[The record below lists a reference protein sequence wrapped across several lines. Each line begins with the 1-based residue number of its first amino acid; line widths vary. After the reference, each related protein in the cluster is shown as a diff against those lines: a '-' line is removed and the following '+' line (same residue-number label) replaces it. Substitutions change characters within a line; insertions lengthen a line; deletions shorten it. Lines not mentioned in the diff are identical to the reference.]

1 MDTTAPAKPLRVNR
15 FLPYWAVFQ
24 ADMRQTL
31 RSWVYRVWVLLS
43 LLAAVGCLLY
53 RFGAYRMAGL
63 RPSTSELM
71 SELLHWTVL
80 GSVTLIIILT
90 GGSISSERGT
100 MADSVLCR
108 GISRHQYFLG
118 KWHARLVAVLGTF
131 FLLGALVLAASFL
144 LLHDENISLQGS
156 LAALGTV
163 AALLAIV
170 ITCGVTI
177 SAISHSTVLGIAALW
192 LVLYGAGFLLSLLPP
207 GYPSPDRALQHLPNV
222 LRGLYDGE
230 AVLRLI
236 AGSLAASLAIA
247 VVGLFC
253 FSRRDV

>member
-1 MDTTAPAKPLRVNR
+1 MDTPAAKPYRVNH
-15 FLPYWAVFQ
+15 FLPYWAVLQ

-43 LLAAVGCLLY
+43 VLAAVGCLLY

-63 RPSTSELM
+63 RPSASDLM

-90 GGSISSERGT
+90 AGSISAERGT
-100 MADSVLCR
+100 LADSILSR

-118 KWHARLVAVLGTF
+118 KWHARLVAVLGTYF
-131 FLLGALVLAASFL
+131 VLGALVLLGGL
-144 LLHDENISLQGS
+144 LVLHDENLSLPGS
-156 LAALGTV
+156 CAALGTV
-163 AALLAIV
+163 AGLLAIV

-177 SAISHSTVLGIAALW
+177 SAICNSTVLGIASLW
-192 LVLYGAGFLLSLLPP
+192 LVLYGTGFLLSLLPAS
-207 GYPSPDRALQHLPNV
+207 YPSPDRALRTLPNM
-222 LRGLYDGE
+222 LRGLYHGDT
-230 AVLRLI
+230 VLRLI
-236 AGSLAASLAIA
+236 VGSVLVSVVIAA
-247 VVGLFC
+247 VGMAC